1 MTVFIPAGILGFFD
15 LLLFLRIF
23 CLIQRTPSP
32 TPSPATGKTSVDE
45 AEDLQENEMQLLSS
59 NHTTNSGTDTTQG
72 SSHSVSPLGGG
83 HVDEAYCPGSQLC
96 ALLSI
101 LLLYCSMWMA
111 GAFAVTLPFSSV
123 LTHHDIVFQCL
134 YAVLAS
140 ALGAF
145 MLVFYCV
152 GRKDVRAS
160 CCSNSGMTSEWKYVP
175 ANGKLSPSCP
185 AEDPLVSEVHATAE
199 NVSLTSRS
207 IRSNGIDASKISSI
221 AATPHSVVHAEPST
235 FTTVVDSSIFYNPHQ
250 NGIAKKYWERS
261 KRKRA
266 VQGLRKEVIGG
277 SADEDSLELTNGGLH
292 PKPLAGYSPKNA
304 DLEVVTME
312 IRSNEQ
318 SGDLTRCKNPEV
330 LESHCTEKPPLPMLS
345 PLFQQ
350 SKETVEC
357 LSSTPKS
364 QLDSLHVCEK
374 STSQKC
380 TEPSSLPNGNKRG
393 RPPSGVTLN
402 TNRVRNSQH
411 EPAPLDNGFLEQLEL
426 RIPQNA
432 SQTLSSANVSPN
444 RDKNQD
450 LLPNIDNIASPCD
463 GKQSPSTAASSMLG
477 QQDDLNGNKD
487 SNRLSTKQSGL
498 PNTEDWCEKVPLQT
512 ESSGCVNSKHSPGKV
527 VCSLGDGGSSEQGVL
542 DIWVEQQKTDLNKKE
557 TSV

>member
-1 MTVFIPAGILGFFD
+1 MTVFVPAGILGFFD

-45 AEDLQENEMQLLSS
+45 ADAEDLQENEMQLLSS
-59 NHTTNSGTDTTQG
+59 NQTTNSGTDTTHG
-72 SSHSVSPLGGG
+72 SSHSVSPLGCG

-123 LTHHDIVFQCL
+123 LPHHDIVFQCL

-160 CCSNSGMTSEWKYVP
+160 CCSNSSKINEWKYVP
-175 ANGKLSPSCP
+175 ANGNLSPGCT
-185 AEDPLVSEVHATAE
+185 AEDPVVSEVLPTAE

-207 IRSNGIDASKISSI
+207 VRSNGIDASKISV
-221 AATPHSVVHAEPST
+221 AATPHSVVLAEPST

-266 VQGLRKEVIGG
+266 VQLRKEVIGG
-277 SADEDSLELTNGGLH
+277 SADEDSLELRNGGLYTEH
-292 PKPLAGYSPKNA
+292 LAGESPKNA
-304 DLEVVTME
+304 DLEIVKIE
-312 IRSNEQ
+312 IQSNEQ
-318 SGDLTRCKNPEV
+318 PNELTRCKNHEV
-330 LESHCTEKPPLPMLS
+330 LESNCNQKPPLPILS

-350 SKETVEC
+350 SKETVES

-364 QLDSLHVCEK
+364 QLDSMQGCEK
-374 STSQKC
+374 STPQTH
-380 TEPSSLPNGNKRG
+380 TEPSNLPNGNKRG
-393 RPPSGVTLN
+393 RPPSGVMLN
-402 TNRVRNSQH
+402 TNRVRNSLH
-411 EPAPLDNGFLEQLEL
+411 EPTPLDNGFLEQLEL

-432 SQTLSSANVSPN
+432 SQTSSLATVSPN

-463 GKQSPSTAASSMLG
+463 EKQSPSTAAISVWG
-477 QQDDLNGNKD
+477 QRDDLNGNKD
-487 SNRLSTKQSGL
+487 SSRLPTKQSGTL
-498 PNTEDWCEKVPLQT
+498 NAEDRCEKVPVQT
-512 ESSGCVNSKHSPGKV
+512 ESNGCVNSELDPGKV
-527 VCSLGDGGSSEQGVL
+527 VCSLGDGSSSEHGVL
-542 DIWVEQQKTDLNKKE
+542 DIWVEQQKTDLKKE
-557 TSV
+557 TCV